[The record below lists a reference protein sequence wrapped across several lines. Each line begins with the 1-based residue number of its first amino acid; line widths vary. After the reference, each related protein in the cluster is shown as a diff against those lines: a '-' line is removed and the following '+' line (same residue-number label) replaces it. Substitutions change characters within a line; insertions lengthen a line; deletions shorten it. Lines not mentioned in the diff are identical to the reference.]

1 MDSDSQAG
9 SRHCA
14 VSLADS
20 SIKSNG
26 SGQPE
31 SKRRVTYS
39 DNRGSLDDRASR
51 RQSGQLGNATD
62 EPLDSSDQQ
71 PNGRTQTYQTQDEIY
86 DDVDDDDRRTTDNA
100 RYSTASPRDHL
111 IQSLVPKDKYRLVC
125 MGFTILGI
133 TTLLPWNFFI
143 TATDYWM
150 YKFRKI
156 DGDYNADE
164 PHTNERTAMQTF
176 FESYLAIA
184 ANVPMLF
191 AMLINSLYA
200 QKISQKKRLYVSLSV
215 MLTIFALTTIFVTI
229 DTDHMQGVF
238 FGLTMF
244 MVVVISLFSAT
255 FQAAIFG
262 IVANFPNNCMHS
274 MVNGQAVAGL
284 LAVTIQMVS
293 MSTNTGPITS
303 GLWYFM
309 ASTIFLAFAILCY
322 WLMDN
327 DYSRY
332 YLLRIPDED
341 ELSTSLSVNLIESK
355 HELLEALDDCWQ
367 MALSVVLAFWASLAV
382 FPGVCVLVVPEHPN
396 SSPLTGRFFV
406 PITTFLLFNLGDLA
420 GRMCSSFLNFPAH
433 KKNSLLMLTISR
445 AIIPL
450 LIPFCN
456 VVPRSNLP
464 VLLPS
469 DLIFPILVG
478 LTAMTNGYVFSS
490 AMLMA
495 SENSRKTR
503 LELTGFV
510 MAAALGVGLTLGSV
524 SSTLLLR
531 VI

>member
-1 MDSDSQAG
+1 
-9 SRHCA
+9 
-14 VSLADS
+14 
-20 SIKSNG
+20 
-26 SGQPE
+26 
-31 SKRRVTYS
+31 
-39 DNRGSLDDRASR
+39 
-51 RQSGQLGNATD
+51 
-62 EPLDSSDQQ
+62 
-71 PNGRTQTYQTQDEIY
+71 
-86 DDVDDDDRRTTDNA
+86 
-100 RYSTASPRDHL
+100 
-111 IQSLVPKDKYRLVC
+111 
-125 MGFTILGI
+125 
-133 TTLLPWNFFI
+133 
-143 TATDYWM
+143 
-150 YKFRKI
+150 
-156 DGDYNADE
+156 
-164 PHTNERTAMQTF
+164 MQKF

-215 MLTIFALTTIFVTI
+215 MLIIFALTTIFVTI
-229 DTDHMQGVF
+229 DTDHMQSTF
-238 FGLTMF
+238 FGITMV

-262 IVANFPNNCMHS
+262 IVANFPSNCMHS

-284 LAVTIQMVS
+284 LAVAIQILS
-293 MSTNTGPITS
+293 MANNRDPIMS
-303 GLWYFM
+303 GLWYFL
-309 ASTIFLAFAILCY
+309 ASTIFLAFAIVCY

-396 SSPLTGRFFV
+396 TSILSGRFFV
-406 PITTFLLFNLGDLA
+406 PICAFLLFNLGDLA
-420 GRMCSSFLNFPAH
+420 GRMCSSFLSFPAH
-433 KKNSLLMLTISR
+433 KKNALLILTISR

-456 VVPRSNLP
+456 VGTRQNFP

-469 DLIFPILVG
+469 DLLFPLLVG
-478 LTAMTNGYVFSS
+478 LTALTNGYVFSS

-510 MAAALGVGLTLGSV
+510 MAAALGVGLTLGSI
-524 SSTLLLR
+524 SSTILLSF
-531 VI
+531 I